1 MGAITKAQVEFCERY
16 VNKNCSFEDFKAL
29 QMDVERT
36 VCLLPRLYT
45 PLSFSAA
52 IKSIADANATSI
64 QMLCG
69 THH

>member
-16 VNKNCSFEDFKAL
+16 VNKNGSFEDFKAL
-29 QMDVERT
+29 QMVVERT
-36 VCLLPRLYT
+36 VCLLQRLYT